1 MSWFSR
7 ILPTSPAPKGSS
19 PRDLIAAGELPLD
32 RTPTSAEELA
42 AFGTPGLYRPEA
54 ITNPD
59 VQRQLLANEDYRNDI
74 DEKKRFARHAY
85 KLNWVWVVF
94 LMTITVLQATGF
106 RGFVLAEWSFNIV
119 FGGLTTAVFGFA
131 YLVGKY
137 LFPEG
142 GVNKRLPPDR

>member
-1 MSWFSR
+1 
-7 ILPTSPAPKGSS
+7 
-19 PRDLIAAGELPLD
+19 LIAAGELPLD

-54 ITNPD
+54 LTNPD

-94 LMTITVLQATGF
+94 LMAITVLQATGF
-106 RGFVLAEWSFNIV
+106 QGFALAEWSFNIV

-142 GVNKRLPPDR
+142 GVSKRLSSEK